1 MEMQVDIDLPLEIL
15 IGAILVLLVL
25 SAFFSASET
34 ALTAAQRVRIHRL
47 AEHGSRRAEATERL
61 IVDRE
66 SVLGTVLLGN
76 NLVNILASALATSL
90 LIGLFGDA
98 GVVYA
103 TILMTVLVVVFTEV
117 LPKTYAITQPERT
130 ALAVSLIMQGV
141 IWVLRPL
148 VAMVRF
154 TVRGIFHVFGYDPD
168 RPFDVISAHE
178 ELRGAVDL
186 HHREGAVK
194 KRERDMIGG
203 ILDLDEVVVDD
214 IMVHRKNIHMIDAAL
229 PAEEIIGQVLS
240 SPHTRVPLW
249 SGDPENIVGV
259 VHAKDLLRLMIT
271 RQRDNI
277 PGDQAI
283 DVMSLAT
290 TPWFVPEGTTL
301 RAQLV
306 AFLARRS
313 HFALVVDEYGVL
325 MGLVTL
331 EDILEEI
338 VGEIS
343 DEHDAP
349 VRGVRLQPDGS
360 FISDGTVA
368 IRDLNRQ
375 FYWNLPD
382 DEATT
387 IAGLVIHE
395 AQAIPDAG
403 QIFTYYGFKFQI
415 LRRSRNAI
423 SSIRITPPPGIN
435 PQDPASHT

>member
-1 MEMQVDIDLPLEIL
+1 MEMQVDVDLPMELL
-15 IGAILVLLVL
+15 IGAILVLLFM

-34 ALTAAQRVRIHRL
+34 ALTAAQRSRIHRI
-47 AEHGSRRAEATERL
+47 ARHGSRRAEIADKL
-61 IVDRE
+61 INDRE

-98 GVVYA
+98 GVAYA
-103 TILMTVLVVVFTEV
+103 TVLMTVLVVVFTEV

-130 ALAVSLIMQGV
+130 ALAVSLTMRGV
-141 IWVLRPL
+141 IWILRPL
-148 VAMVRF
+148 VAMVRMS
-154 TVRGIFHVFGYDPD
+154 VRGIFHLFGYDPD
-168 RPFDVISAHE
+168 KPFDVITAHE
-178 ELRGAVDL
+178 ELRGALDL
-186 HHREGAVK
+186 HHREGAVE

-203 ILDLDEVVVDD
+203 ILDLDEVFVDD

-229 PAEEIIGQVLS
+229 PADEIIGQVLS

-259 VHAKDLLRLMIT
+259 VHAKDLLRGTMSRQNPKAAGDRPIDIPALMT
-271 RQRDNI
+271 
-277 PGDQAI
+277 P
-283 DVMSLAT
+283 
-290 TPWFVPEGTTL
+290 PWFVPEGTSL

-306 AFLARRS
+306 AFLARRN
-313 HFALVVDEYGVL
+313 HFALVVDEYGAL
-325 MGLVTL
+325 RGLVTL

-360 FISDGTVA
+360 LISDGVVA
-368 IRDLNRQ
+368 IRDLNRE

-395 AQAIPDAG
+395 AQAIPDVG
-403 QIFTYYGFKFQI
+403 QVFTFYGFKFQI
-415 LRRSRNAI
+415 LRRNRNAI
-423 SSIRITPPPGIN
+423 TSIRIIPPAGVS
-435 PQDPASHT
+435 PQNPASHA

>member
-1 MEMQVDIDLPLEIL
+1 MDVQMDIELPLAYL
-15 IGAILVLLVL
+15 IGAILVLLLV

-34 ALTAAQRVRIHRL
+34 ALTAAQRARIHRL
-47 AEHGSRRAEATERL
+47 AEHGSRRAKATERL

-98 GVVYA
+98 GVAYA

-130 ALAVSLIMQGV
+130 ALAVSLVMIGV

-148 VAMVRF
+148 VAMVRYS
-154 TVRGIFHVFGYDPD
+154 VRAIFRVFGYDPD
-168 RPFDVISAHE
+168 APFDVISVHE
-178 ELRGAVDL
+178 ELRGTVDM

-203 ILDLDEVVVDD
+203 ILDLDEVFVDD
-214 IMVHRKNIHMIDAAL
+214 IMVHRKNIHMIDASL
-229 PAEEIIGQVLS
+229 PAVEIIEQVLS

-249 SGDPENIVGV
+249 KDDPENIVGV
-259 VHAKDLLRLMIT
+259 VHAKDLLRLMIAH
-271 RQRDNI
+271 Q
-277 PGDQAI
+277 GDKAAGTAQI
-283 DVMSLAT
+283 DVLSLAKA
-290 TPWFVPEGTTL
+290 PWFVPEGTTL

-306 AFLARRS
+306 AFLAQRS
-313 HFALVVDEYGVL
+313 HFALVVDEYGAL

-343 DEHDAP
+343 DEYDTQI
-349 VRGVRLQPDGS
+349 RGVRMLPDGS
-360 FISDGTVA
+360 FIADGTVS
-368 IRDLNRQ
+368 IRDLNREY
-375 FYWNLPD
+375 YWNLPD

-403 QIFTYYGFKFQI
+403 QVFTFYGFKFQI
-415 LRRSRNAI
+415 LRRNRNAI
-423 SSIRITPPPGIN
+423 TSIRITPPPGA
-435 PQDPASHT
+435 PHGPAG